1 MRSSNPN
8 PHPLSPSL
16 GIESGSRSG
25 GAQVRMAG
33 HSRAVEENEA
43 AYGLNATRARPVS
56 MVQVRHGWF
65 RLATCVCHA
74 RHAENLMRS
83 LGRAP
88 RSGHKVGSPPPP
100 AQQATA
106 RRVCGP
112 SWFFSFGFFCAWS
125 PWRTSTARPSSL
137 VSTARI
143 RDQLYR
149 RRDHSVSPSR
159 RTTASTPLSRLI
171 WSGVDA
177 VVRRVSA
184 CLLHACMLAIG
195 EIADKLRRNC
205 PTAILILISYLGNR
219 DGVTGR

>member
-56 MVQVRHGWF
+56 MVQVRHGWSSCHV
-65 RLATCVCHA
+65 RLPARDFDEKFGRA
-74 RHAENLMRS
+74 RHGVAAIGPQSREP
-83 LGRAP
+83 AA
-88 RSGHKVGSPPPP
+88 P

-125 PWRTSTARPSSL
+125 SWRTSTARPSSL

-143 RDQLYR
+143 RDQLSR